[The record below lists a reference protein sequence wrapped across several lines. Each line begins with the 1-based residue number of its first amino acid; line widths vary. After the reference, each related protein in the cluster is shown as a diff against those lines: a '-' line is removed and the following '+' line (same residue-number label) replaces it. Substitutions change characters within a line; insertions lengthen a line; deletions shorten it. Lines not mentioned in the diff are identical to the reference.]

1 MPRKTPRKV
10 VAEAEE
16 VKGNLEKEKIKATA
30 AKYKRLYGQAT
41 KALLAIEER
50 FDSLAG
56 ISTDFPVQSF
66 KRSKKSIA
74 GTVAA
79 VAPATDWH
87 VEEQVFEKA
96 VNGKNKFDL
105 AIAEARIKRFYSGI
119 VEEIEHQN
127 HRKKV
132 SELWH
137 PLLGDLISGH
147 IHEELMESNTLS
159 PVEACVFIQEMVCS
173 GIDFLLKETKLP
185 IFIPTCCGNHGRT
198 TKKKRI
204 KTSHKNSFE
213 WLTYMTMA
221 KYYRNKPRVTWII
234 GEGYHNVCEINGR
247 MVRFHHGDGLR
258 YNGGIGGI
266 TIPVNKSIAQWQ
278 KVQSVDFDVFAHFH
292 QFLYHYPTWIC
303 CPCLIGYSEFA
314 VEIKAEFQHPAQA
327 FFIID
332 RGLGIS
338 SCQPIYLESPKNL
351 ENSKKKAKK

>member
-1 MPRKTPRKV
+1 MSKRKPSELV
-10 VAEAEE
+10 DESSE
-16 VKGNLEKEKIKATA
+16 VKLQLEKEKIKAIA
-30 AKYKRLYGQAT
+30 AKYRRLYGQAT
-41 KALLAIEER
+41 RAMLAMEER
-50 FDSLAG
+50 FDALAG
-56 ISTDFPVQSF
+56 ISVDFPVQKF
-66 KRSKKSIA
+66 KKSRRLKT

-105 AIAEARIKRFYSGI
+105 TIAEARIKRFYSGI

-137 PLLGDLISGH
+137 PLLGDLITGH
-147 IHEELMESNTLS
+147 IHEELMETNTLS
-159 PVEACVFIQEMVCS
+159 PVEACVFVQEMICS
-173 GIDFLLKETKLP
+173 GIDFLLKETGLP

-198 TKKKRI
+198 TAKKRI

-213 WLTYMTMA
+213 WLLYMTMA
-221 KYYRNKPRVTWII
+221 RYYKNNSKVTWII

-278 KVQSVDFDVFAHFH
+278 KVQSVDFDVFGHWH
-292 QFLYHYPTWIC
+292 QYLYHYPTWIC
-303 CPCLIGYSEFA
+303 CPCLIGYTEFA
-314 VEIKAEFQHPAQA
+314 VEIKAEFQHPAQT

-332 RGLGIS
+332 KGLGIS
-338 SCQPIYLESPKNL
+338 MSTPIYLEDPK
-351 ENSKKKAKK
+351 KVRK

>member
-1 MPRKTPRKV
+1 MSRVKPKDV
-10 VAEAEE
+10 VDNSIETAHD
-16 VKGNLEKEKIKATA
+16 LEKERIKATA

-41 KALLAIEER
+41 KTILFLEER
-50 FDSLAG
+50 FDALAG
-56 ISTDFPVQSF
+56 VSADFPVQKF
-66 KRSKKSIA
+66 KRA
-74 GTVAA
+74 GQPSVRTVAA

-105 AIAEARIKRFYSGI
+105 TIAEARIKRFYSGI

-127 HRKKV
+127 HRKVV

-137 PLLGDLISGH
+137 PLLGDLISGY

-159 PVEACVFIQEMVCS
+159 PVEACVFVQEMVCS
-173 GIDFLLKETKLP
+173 GIDFLLKETNLP
-185 IFIPTCCGNHGRT
+185 IFVPTCCGNHGRT

-213 WLTYMTMA
+213 WLLYMTMA
-221 KYYRNKPRVTWII
+221 KYYRSNPKVTWII
-234 GEGYHNVCEINGR
+234 GEGYHNVCEIMGR

-278 KVQSVDFDVFAHFH
+278 KVQAVDFDIFGHWH
-292 QFLYHYPTWIC
+292 QYLYHYPTWIC
-303 CPCLIGYSEFA
+303 CPCLIGYTEFA

-327 FFIID
+327 FFVVD
-332 RGLGIS
+332 KGLGIS
-338 SCQPIYLESPKNL
+338 MSTPIYLED
-351 ENSKKKAKK
+351 SKKVKK